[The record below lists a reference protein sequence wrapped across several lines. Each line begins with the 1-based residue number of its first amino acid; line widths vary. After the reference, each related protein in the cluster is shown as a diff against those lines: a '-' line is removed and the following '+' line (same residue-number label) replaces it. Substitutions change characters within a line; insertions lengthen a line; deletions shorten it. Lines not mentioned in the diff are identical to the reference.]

1 MENVPVIWYFII
13 SALGV
18 IVLLANAIKAL
29 SVILD
34 PYNGIKRSLEDH
46 GKRIKSIE
54 DGFSTHTQ
62 GVEKSVDKIDEAQ
75 KVICKSLLVLLNHEI
90 TGNGIDRLKEQRD
103 NMEQFLI
110 DK

>member
-1 MENVPVIWYFII
+1 MENVPVIWYFIL
-13 SALGV
+13 SALGF
-18 IVLLANAIKAL
+18 IVLIANVVKAF
-29 SVILD
+29 SVIFD
-34 PYNGIKRSLEDH
+34 PYVVIKKNIEEH
-46 GKRIKSIE
+46 GKRIKNIE
-54 DGFSTHTQ
+54 DGFGNHTK
-62 GVEKSVDKIDEAQ
+62 GVEDSVGKIDEAQ